1 MNYKFIWDKKKYALN
16 IKKHHV
22 PFERAEKVFD
32 DPRRVLIFDEK
43 HSIFEERW
51 ITIGFS
57 DVTLLTVVFT
67 ETDDIIRL
75 ITARKADKYEEEDYF
90 YGIS

>member
-1 MNYKFIWDKKKYALN
+1 MNYKFIWGKKKYALN

-22 PFERAEKVFD
+22 PFERAVKVFD
-32 DPRRVLIFDEK
+32 DPRCVVMFDEK

-51 ITIGFS
+51 KAIGFS
-57 DVTLLTVVFT
+57 DLALLSVIFT

-75 ITARKADKYEEEDYF
+75 ITARKADKNEEEDYF